1 MPQRAIMKENS
12 DENKSCL
19 VAIVAIIMTIAI
31 GNFLFWF
38 IDKIQD
44 YAAIAIMTIIFVSL
58 LIFIIRCIA
67 GMMDKNN

>member
-1 MPQRAIMKENS
+1 MKENS